1 MPRLLVVSTSA
12 VTLRAFLLPFSE
24 HFRRQG
30 WQVDALAHGASTCP
44 VCRQS
49 FDHVWDIEWSRDP
62 KQPQNILAAP
72 RRVRDLVEEGR
83 YDIVHTHTPVA
94 SFVTRYALR
103 NARKRGGPKIIY
115 TAHGFHFHPQG
126 TFYKNAIFLLL
137 ERLAGRWTDYLVVIN
152 RDDMR
157 AAQQY
162 RLVPEKRVVYMPG
175 IGIDLGYYSPAAV
188 SLEESARIK
197 NELRLRQDECF
208 FLMIAEFNPGK
219 RHRDAIEALKQ
230 LSRDRVHLV
239 FAGTGPLMA
248 QMRALA
254 NRLDLEQKVHFL
266 GRRDDIRV
274 LLKASVASVL
284 PSEREGLPRSVMESL
299 SMGVPAIGT
308 NIRGMRDLLGD
319 GAGLMVEVGDTKALA
334 EAMAYVLDNPE
345 SVQQIAAKGQERIA
359 QFDLQKILGLHEDL
373 YDRVLH
379 EDQI

>member
-1 MPRLLVVSTSA
+1 MPRLLIVSTSA

-24 HFRRQG
+24 HFRQQG
-30 WQVDALAHGASTCP
+30 WQVDALAHGASKCP
-44 VCRQS
+44 VCCRS
-49 FDHVWDIEWSRDP
+49 FDHVWDIEWARDP
-62 KQPQNILAAP
+62 KQPQNILVAP
-72 RRVRDLVEEGR
+72 RRVRRLVEEGQ

-103 NARKRGGPKIIY
+103 NTRKRSRPKIIY
-115 TAHGFHFHPQG
+115 TAHGFHFHPRG
-126 TFYKNAIFLLL
+126 AFYRNVVFLLL

-152 RDDMR
+152 RDDVR

-162 RLVPEKRVVYMPG
+162 RLVPEKRIVYMPG
-175 IGIDLGYYSPAAV
+175 IGIDLGYYNPTSV
-188 SLEESARIK
+188 SLEEITRIRD
-197 NELRLRQDECF
+197 ELRLRQDECF

-219 RHRDAIEALKQ
+219 RHRDAIEALKR
-230 LSRDRVHLV
+230 LSRDQVHLV
-239 FAGTGPLMA
+239 FAGTGPLME

-254 NRLDLEQKVHFL
+254 NRLDLEQRVHFL
-266 GRRDDIRV
+266 GRRDDIRA

-334 EAMAYVLDNPE
+334 EAMAYVLDNAE
-345 SVQQIAAKGQERIA
+345 SAQQIAAKGRERIA
-359 QFDLQKILGLHEDL
+359 QFDLQKILALHEELYDRALHED
-373 YDRVLH
+373 
-379 EDQI
+379 